1 MAVKYQNLLESVS
14 EKTGLDSGVA
24 RAAAEATV
32 TVLARTLDEPDRDRF
47 LDAMPGQ
54 LKGRLPVE
62 GQVREGDEADFVRA
76 VSLLAHRPPDE
87 ARLRARAVLAALAEQ
102 EPDLIAE
109 LNVPDQLRGMFAPPG
124 VGGGVTGPTGQEAPL
139 TPEEVD
145 AALGALPDWSGDAGE
160 LRRTLVLPPGN
171 LDRVL
176 RRIDLLRDEMGR
188 GPEVR
193 RGADGVQ
200 LAVRTASVDAVT
212 ALDVE
217 LASRLDDVIDEA
229 GAGMSS

>member
-1 MAVKYQNLLESVS
+1 
-14 EKTGLDSGVA
+14 
-24 RAAAEATV
+24 
-32 TVLARTLDEPDRDRF
+32 
-47 LDAMPGQ
+47 
-54 LKGRLPVE
+54 
-62 GQVREGDEADFVRA
+62 
-76 VSLLAHRPPDE
+76 
-87 ARLRARAVLAALAEQ
+87 
-102 EPDLIAE
+102 
-109 LNVPDQLRGMFAPPG
+109 MFAPPA
-124 VGGGVTGPTGQEAPL
+124 VGGGVTGPAGQEAPL

-145 AALGALPDWSGDAGE
+145 AALGALPDWSGDTGE

-176 RRIDLLRDEMGR
+176 RRIDLLREEMGR

-200 LAVRTASVDAVT
+200 LAVRTASVEAVT

-217 LASRLDDVIDEA
+217 LASRLDEAIDEA